1 MSLDQSTENLQAA
14 IEQATS
20 ETHKRQFEVG
30 GRMLTFP
37 RLPIGQQGAFERY
50 VRKTSDEKAVPFSLA
65 ATRNKA
71 AMAMSGV
78 ITRAK
83 RELLELQKQQGDP
96 LTARTEE
103 EAIRMASRLQD
114 DVTEKFAP
122 YADRIFSGLD
132 RSHYL
137 YAVAQSMA
145 LEYGPTIT
153 YMVEVKGKKEPITE
167 PIDSAFVDKLF
178 SAEKGNILEN
188 IFLWVVG
195 LSEQVEVKAADLKAG
210 DTIDDITKKTV
221 GDAENSG
228 REQN

>member
-1 MSLDQSTENLQAA
+1 MSLDQNTENLQGA
-14 IEQATS
+14 IEQALS

-37 RLPIGQQGAFERY
+37 RLPVELQAAFERH

-83 RELLELQKQQGDP
+83 RDLLELQKRQGDP
-96 LTARTEE
+96 LKAMTEE
-103 EAIRMASRLQD
+103 EATRTAMRLQD
-114 DVTEKFAP
+114 DVAEKFAP
-122 YADRIFSGLD
+122 YADRIFAGLD
-132 RSHYL
+132 RGHYL
-137 YAVAQSMA
+137 YAVAQSLA

-153 YMVEVKGKKEPITE
+153 YTVEVNGKKEPITT
-167 PIDSAFVDKLF
+167 PIDSAFVSKLF
-178 SAEKGNILEN
+178 SAERGNVLEN

-195 LSEQVEVKAADLKAG
+195 LSEQVEVKAADLKVG
-210 DTIDDITKKTV
+210 DSIDDIAKKTV
-221 GDAENSG
+221 GDAENSSG
-228 REQN
+228 EQN